1 VARGHQERRRIGRST
16 LLVEEIRRTA
26 EVIGTTGTQ
35 SSDQTENKPF
45 RRPDDAEKWCEIHHT
60 NEHDLEECKTFLNH
74 KRMPPAAALAPQDP
88 RQGQH
93 RREILDGDEHMV
105 EINMIF
111 GGTMSIT
118 SKTIEHAASKD
129 HVDLHHMLIAVG
141 NLSAMLSP
149 MGILRCRC
157 Y

>member
-1 VARGHQERRRIGRST
+1 
-16 LLVEEIRRTA
+16 
-26 EVIGTTGTQ
+26 
-35 SSDQTENKPF
+35 
-45 RRPDDAEKWCEIHHT
+45 
-60 NEHDLEECKTFLNH
+60 
-74 KRMPPAAALAPQDP
+74 
-88 RQGQH
+88 
-93 RREILDGDEHMV
+93 MV

-129 HVDLHHMLIAVG
+129 HVDLHHMLIVVG

-149 MGILRCRC
+149 TGILRCRC